1 MARVGNDQEL
11 LRELIGMFLEDCPG
25 WVEQIQSSVRG
36 ADARNLKLFAHLL
49 RRHGFELRRR
59 RRHRGRP
66 PPGAHGHSGEL
77 GGAEEAFEA
86 LVVAVDELQPALLEL
101 SRCPVV

>member
-49 RRHGFELRRR
+49 AARLRTSASGVVTEAARRLERMGQ
-59 RRHRGRP
+59 
-66 PPGAHGHSGEL
+66 SGEL
-77 GGAEEAFEA
+77 GRRRGS
-86 LVVAVDELQPALLEL
+86 L
-101 SRCPVV
+101 